1 MTNPLYFTHMD
12 SPVGA
17 LLLAGEKYALHYVSF
32 PGGNKAFSPQED
44 WIENAKPFDEVKRQL
59 GAYFAGKLEVFDLP
73 LKLKG
78 TAFQKKI
85 WQALPTIEFGKT
97 KSYGWLAQQVDSPK
111 ASRAVGAANGANPIP
126 IILPCHRVIG
136 ANGALTGFGGGLP
149 TKKFLLE
156 LEGVNVEGEQL
167 NLFSA

>member
-1 MTNPLYFTHMD
+1 MTNPIYFTHMD

-17 LLLAGEKYALHYVSF
+17 LLLAGEKSALHYLSF
-32 PGGNKAFSPQED
+32 PGGNKAFEPSDD
-44 WIENAKPFDEVKRQL
+44 WIENAKPFEEVKRQL
-59 GAYFAGKLEVFDLP
+59 EAYFAGKLKVFDLP

-78 TAFQKKI
+78 TDFQKRI
-85 WQALPTIEFGKT
+85 WQALPIIKFGKT
-97 KSYGWLAQQVDSPK
+97 QSYGWLAQQVDSPK

-149 TKKFLLE
+149 TKKFLLN

-167 NLFSA
+167 SLL